1 MFKSQKKSKGSGRPA
16 FSSARPASRP
26 GGYPNRSAHWPAQA
40 GTEAGPPPE
49 PAGLQVGPRRGQAGT
64 RRRCGRHAAVTAG
77 TAAHGDDDGGKRG
90 RKRRSTRT
98 AAYPWC
104 VRTRGESGGGEKR
117 RRRAGDAAAS
127 AGRRATQHAQ
137 LVASRLAA
145 LNGKAEGIDAE
156 PTAALDRPLV
166 AGVIDNRDGDE
177 RRGST
182 GNEDESV
189 RRRRWRP
196 SFADSFDT
204 EVKGDVAN
212 PPVGFDL
219 DGELG
224 IVGRVLGGGGSGGLA
239 ALGREIE
246 RGSRWGEVRVEREMS
261 RASGEGSLDF

>member
-1 MFKSQKKSKGSGRPA
+1 M
-16 FSSARPASRP
+16 
-26 GGYPNRSAHWPAQA
+26 
-40 GTEAGPPPE
+40 
-49 PAGLQVGPRRGQAGT
+49 
-64 RRRCGRHAAVTAG
+64 
-77 TAAHGDDDGGKRG
+77 
-90 RKRRSTRT
+90 
-98 AAYPWC
+98 
-104 VRTRGESGGGEKR
+104 
-117 RRRAGDAAAS
+117 
-127 AGRRATQHAQ
+127 
-137 LVASRLAA
+137 VASRLAA
-145 LNGKAEGIDAE
+145 LDGKAEGIDAE

-196 SFADSFDT
+196 SFVDSFGT
-204 EVKGDVAN
+204 EVKGEVAN

-246 RGSRWGEVRVEREMS
+246 RGSKWGEVRVHLTS
-261 RASGEGSLDF
+261 RGSRWRVRHGHRWHGARGMAPGSLVATVRRRGKGEADR